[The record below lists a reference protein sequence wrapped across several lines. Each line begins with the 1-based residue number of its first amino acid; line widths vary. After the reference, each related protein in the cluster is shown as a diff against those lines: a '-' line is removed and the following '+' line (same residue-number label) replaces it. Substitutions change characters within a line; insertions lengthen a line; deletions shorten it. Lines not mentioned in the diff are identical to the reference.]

1 MSLITISRGSYA
13 RGKEVAEKV
22 AKRLGYE
29 CVARETVIEA
39 SREFNIPEIKLIRA
53 LHDAPSI
60 LDRISYGKEK
70 FVAYCQLA
78 FLEHMQRDNVVYH
91 GLAGH
96 FLVRGIAHVLKVR
109 IIADMKDRIKL
120 EMERERI
127 SEREAARILKNDD
140 EARRRWS
147 LHVYGVDTNDS
158 SLYDLLIHI
167 RKITAD
173 EAANII
179 CDTVKFDHFKATK
192 ESKDAFE
199 DLLLT
204 ARVKVALLDQ
214 APAAQV
220 YARSG
225 VVQIKTSAPDYHED
239 KLVKSL
245 ELTAKAVPG
254 VKDAK
259 VFVVPIV
266 PFAD

>member
-1 MSLITISRGSYA
+1 MSLITISRGSYT

-22 AKRLGYE
+22 AGRLGYE
-29 CVARETVIEA
+29 CVARETVVEA
-39 SREFNIPEIKLIRA
+39 SKEFNIPEIKLIRA

-60 LDRISYGKEK
+60 LDRFSYGQEK
-70 FVAYCQLA
+70 FIAYYQLA
-78 FLEHMQRDNVVYH
+78 FLEHMQRDGVVYH

-96 FLVRGIAHVLKVR
+96 FLLKGISHVLKVR
-109 IIADMKDRIKL
+109 IISDMKDRIKL

-140 EARRRWS
+140 EERRKWS
-147 LHVYGVDTNDS
+147 LNVYGVDTNDS

-167 RKITAD
+167 RKITVD

-179 CDTVKFDHFKATK
+179 CDTVKFDHFKTTK

-199 DLLLT
+199 DLLLA
-204 ARVKVALLDQ
+204 ARVKVALIDQ
-214 APAAQV
+214 APAAEV

-225 VVQIKTSAPDYHED
+225 VVQIKTIAPDYKEEELIE
-239 KLVKSL
+239 KL

-254 VKDAK
+254 VRDAR

-266 PFAD
+266 PFGN